1 MIEVLKSIGKALI
14 SSLLTE
20 KFVKEIILYLLE
32 KLAKK
37 SDNKIDDEIV
47 AKIKEAIVVEKKEKS
62 VTKKLKKDQSETGD
76 AK

>member
-20 KFVKEIILYLLE
+20 KFVKEIIIYLLE

-37 SDNKIDDEIV
+37 SDNKIDYEIV
-47 AKIKEAIVVEKKEKS
+47 AKIKEAVEVKKEEKS
-62 VTKKLKKDQSETGD
+62 PDSE
-76 AK
+76 

>member
-1 MIEVLKSIGKALI
+1 MVEILKSIGKGLI
-14 SSLLTE
+14 AALLTE
-20 KFVKEIILYLLE
+20 KFVKEIIIYLLE

-47 AKIKEAIVVEKKEKS
+47 VKIKEAMNIEDKN
-62 VTKKLKKDQSETGD
+62 LD

>member
-1 MIEVLKSIGKALI
+1 MIELLKSIGKALI

-20 KFVKEIILYLLE
+20 KFVKEIIIYLLE

-47 AKIKEAIVVEKKEKS
+47 AKIKEAMDIKDKEKS
-62 VTKKLKKDQSETGD
+62 PDSK
-76 AK
+76 

>member
-1 MIEVLKSIGKALI
+1 MIELLKSIGKALI

-20 KFVKEIILYLLE
+20 KFVKEIIIYLLE

-47 AKIKEAIVVEKKEKS
+47 AKIKEAMDIKDKKSPDSK
-62 VTKKLKKDQSETGD
+62 
-76 AK
+76 

>member
-20 KFVKEIILYLLE
+20 KFVKEIIIYLLE

-37 SDNKIDDEIV
+37 SDNKVDDEIV
-47 AKIKEAIVVEKKEKS
+47 AKIKEAMDIKDKKSPDSK
-62 VTKKLKKDQSETGD
+62 
-76 AK
+76 

>member
-20 KFVKEIILYLLE
+20 KFVKEIIIYLLE

-37 SDNKIDDEIV
+37 SDNKIDDEKV
-47 AKIKEAIVVEKKEKS
+47 AKIKEAVEVKKEEKS
-62 VTKKLKKDQSETGD
+62 PDSV
-76 AK
+76 